1 MSLETIKKL
10 IWSSRNIFTKS
21 KRNEFK
27 IFDKNGDLTNAASII
42 GLIILIILIGL
53 AGGIETG
60 YVWGN

>member
-21 KRNEFK
+21 KQNDFK
-27 IFDKNGDLTNAASII
+27 VFDENGDLTNVATII
-42 GLIILIILIGL
+42 GFIILIILIGL